1 MSKVGYFTMLLF
13 INTVD
18 SVESRNKV
26 TSNIFSSSE
35 KWQYLFYFTVQFTT
49 ICYICHTS
57 HEASKEPDRNGI
69 SK

>member
-1 MSKVGYFTMLLF
+1 MSKVGYFTILLF

-18 SVESRNKV
+18 SVESHNKV

-35 KWQYLFYFTVQFTT
+35 KWQYLFYFTVQFST
-49 ICYICHTS
+49 ICRTS
-57 HEASKEPDRNGI
+57 REASKEPDINGI